1 MNDERNFRN
10 LTPEQEDRRRHN
22 ISVAKI
28 MHGHRIAP
36 KGSPE
41 YRTWVAWCS
50 MRQRCYDTNR
60 PDFSRYGGRGIS
72 VCAEWAEYSQ
82 FLLDLGL
89 VPSGYSL
96 DRIDNASNYEPG
108 NCRWASKQEQA
119 RNRRSNKRLLIGGVE
134 RTLAEWAELSGLQ
147 SSTIR
152 MRIKYNGGKVDDT
165 ILRPVSC

>member
-1 MNDERNFRN
+1 MNNSRNFRD
-10 LTPEQEDRRRHN
+10 LTPEQEERRRRN
-22 ISVAKI
+22 ISAAKI

-50 MRQRCYDTNR
+50 MRQRCYDPNWK
-60 PDFSRYGGRGIS
+60 DFSRYGGRGIS
-72 VCAEWAEYSQ
+72 VCEEWAEYSQ
-82 FLLDLGL
+82 FLLDMGL
-89 VPSGYSL
+89 VSAGKSL
-96 DRIDNASNYEPG
+96 DRIDNSGNYEPS
-108 NCRWASKQEQA
+108 NCRWATKKEQA

-134 RTLAEWAELSGLQ
+134 RTLAEWSEVTGIP

-152 MRIKYNGGKVDDT
+152 ARVKHLGGVDES